1 MDFVFDESLVLSFK
15 AAVEEAVR
23 QIFEGN
29 GMSAFQQTL
38 RNEMNQICCAIQQQ
52 VIEFIDNQLRTDV
65 SLREDWSI
73 ERRGRVKTV
82 ISPFGEV
89 RYERTYFQHNKT
101 GKHAYLADVLVGYT
115 PHQRLDNLLEADLL
129 QEAVDKSYAK
139 AGKSIEEQTQGISV
153 SGQTVLNIVRRFQP
167 EKIELEEEPVI
178 KREARIIYIEA
189 DENHVAHRE
198 KGVNA
203 FDQRL
208 IYVHEGRV
216 QVGKDRYELIGK
228 KYFTFPPGTKPETIW
243 SNIYDYLDATYDLE
257 KTEHIFISGDGVPWI
272 KAGATYIYGAKY
284 VLDGYHLRRAVF
296 KAAGANDD
304 TREALFK
311 AVFDGKRGEMNR
323 LLTALKE
330 EANSESRKGAIL
342 DVQKYLNNQ
351 WPCILAMRRYRS
363 LLVGCSAEG
372 HVSHVLSARLS
383 SRPMGWS
390 YLGANQMAHLRVHR
404 ENGANLAQIY
414 LERKDKTNNKKAS
427 GIIQQSLV
435 SLPKAVGSS
444 FETLGNIPSFG
455 RGTKLWSALLRQLA
469 NETFRF

>member
-1 MDFVFDESLVLSFK
+1 M
-15 AAVEEAVR
+15 A
-23 QIFEGN
+23 
-29 GMSAFQQTL
+29 
-38 RNEMNQICCAIQQQ
+38 
-52 VIEFIDNQLRTDV
+52 
-65 SLREDWSI
+65 
-73 ERRGRVKTV
+73 
-82 ISPFGEV
+82 
-89 RYERTYFQHNKT
+89 
-101 GKHAYLADVLVGYT
+101 GYT

-129 QEAVDKSYAK
+129 KEAVDKSYAK
-139 AGKSIEEQTQGISV
+139 AGKSIEEQAQGISV
-153 SGQTVLNIVRRFQP
+153 SGQTVLNIVRRFNP
-167 EKIELEEEPVI
+167 EKIELKEEPLI

-189 DENHVAHRE
+189 DEDHVAHRE

-296 KAAGANDD
+296 KAAGADDD

-311 AVFDGKRGEMNR
+311 AIFSGKRGEMNR

-351 WPCILAMRRYRS
+351 WPGILAMRRYRN

-372 HVSHVLSARLS
+372 HVIHVLSARMS

-390 YLGANQMAHLRVHR
+390 YLGANQMVHLRVNR
-404 ENGANLAQIY
+404 ENGAN
-414 LERKDKTNNKKAS
+414 
-427 GIIQQSLV
+427 
-435 SLPKAVGSS
+435 P
-444 FETLGNIPSFG
+444 
-455 RGTKLWSALLRQLA
+455 
-469 NETFRF
+469 